1 MQTLQLCSEN
11 YKKWKEIALT
21 ANSVE
26 EAKEAAKKA
35 FFWLELHSAFLALH
49 AIENSKKDK
58 EAEVKLIK
66 ARAKLCK
73 KLVEYANEVLNEL
86 GEMK

>member
-35 FFWLELHSAFLALH
+35 FFWLEMHCAVFALQV
-49 AIENSKKDK
+49 A
-58 EAEVKLIK
+58 EANALSDEAKIKVLK
-66 ARAKLCK
+66 ARMRICQKMANYASQLLRKLK
-73 KLVEYANEVLNEL
+73 NL
-86 GEMK
+86 